1 MSQIYYLELTE
12 AATPIDQLAR
22 DLHAVAVAAGLLAD
36 DTPPEAFAESVVP
49 LPGGVMVDV
58 STPLR
63 RGPDQFTTDF
73 GIERA
78 ARVEFQVDG
87 SRDFAPQLHDVL
99 AVTTGLLDR
108 LAADADAVLHF
119 EYDVV
124 WLLRRDGRLY
134 LNEDDDLWRPDR
146 VALITQPY
154 ERAPLA
160 FSDVTHARGSG

>member
-12 AATPIDQLAR
+12 AATPIDRLAR
-22 DLHAVAVAAGLLAD
+22 DLHAVTVAAGLVAD
-36 DTPPEAFAESVVP
+36 DTPADAFADAVVP
-49 LPGGVMVDV
+49 LASGVMVDV

-78 ARVEFQVDG
+78 ARVELQVGG
-87 SRDFAPQLHDVL
+87 SEGFAPQLHDVL
-99 AVTTGLLDR
+99 VLTDRLLDR
-108 LAADADAVLHF
+108 VAGDAVLHF

>member
-12 AATPIDQLAR
+12 AATPIDRLAR
-22 DLHAVAVAAGLLAD
+22 DLHAVTVAAGLVAD
-36 DTPPEAFAESVVP
+36 DAPPETFTDHVVP
-49 LPGGVMVDV
+49 LPSGVMVDV

-73 GIERA
+73 GLERA
-78 ARVEFQVDG
+78 ARVELQVDG

-99 AVTTGLLDR
+99 AVTAGVLDR
-108 LAADADAVLHF
+108 VPGDAVLHF

-134 LNEDDDLWRPDR
+134 LNQDDDLWRPDR
-146 VALITQPY
+146 VALITPPY